1 MWILKEFRGLA
12 EAVVVVEVDGV
23 GGAVWRGRLGLR
35 TWWGWQRCVVG
46 LSGLGRG

>member
-23 GGAVWRGRLGLR
+23 GVAVWSGWLGLR
-35 TWWGWQRCVVG
+35 GWRGGRRCVVG
-46 LSGLGRG
+46 LSGLGGG